1 MSDLFDSE
9 VERSSFRVK
18 VAVLLVWVQVLG
30 SEMSSVVPI
39 VQVHLLPSVLPNSE
53 LLMLTLHDLE
63 SSWFE
68 FTEALEPAKTIGQFA
83 FLFR

>member
-18 VAVLLVWVQVLG
+18 VAVLLVWVQVKG

-39 VQVHLLPSVLPNSE
+39 VQVHLLPTLFPYTE
-53 LLMLTLHDLE
+53 LLIITMHDLE
-63 SSWFE
+63 SSWCE
-68 FTEALEPAKTIGQFA
+68 FTEPIEPAKFFGQFG
-83 FLFR
+83 L